1 MFLYMRCPEQNDRM
15 HSQTDLYNNIS
26 VSFNK
31 RKIVHLRFFPSVA
44 QPEAYQK
51 GELCQVDN
59 KQDQEVGQGIDL
71 ARFEYKILL

>member
-1 MFLYMRCPEQNDRM
+1 MVLYVYCPEQNDRM
-15 HSQTDLYNNIS
+15 RSQTDLYSNIS